1 MDNGKHL
8 SNRPIGGACIARG
21 LAVLALVCASAT
33 AWGESLFITGGEA
46 SKDGDYAFAAA
57 IVPFPG
63 STLGNGF
70 VQRYWA
76 EWLRYE
82 YVGGPL
88 NQSIEAKAPGGE
100 IALGYQ
106 KANPSGYFGFYAGGL
121 YRDTSLS
128 PDDPGSKAR
137 GGHLRLRVQAE
148 GEHRFVDTW
157 VVNGI
162 ASYVFGQ
169 EAYWL
174 RARVLRKV
182 TGNILAGVEGVQH
195 GDPDYEG
202 HQVGLVVTGFEPA
215 PRLNLGFKIGIKK
228 IEGRTSNA
236 YIGLELARPF
246 GK

>member
-1 MDNGKHL
+1 MDNSKHL
-8 SNRPIGGACIARG
+8 YDPSVRGARIARR
-21 LAVLALVCASAT
+21 LAALAFVLASAT
-33 AWGESLFITGGEA
+33 ASGESLFITGGEA
-46 SKDGDYAFAAA
+46 SKDGGYGFAAA
-57 IVPFPG
+57 IVPFSG

-70 VQRYWA
+70 VQRYWV
-76 EWLRYE
+76 EYLSYE
-82 YVGGPL
+82 YVGGAA
-88 NQSIEAKAPGGE
+88 NQVIEAKAPGGE
-100 IALGYQ
+100 VALGYQ
-106 KANPSGYFGFYAGGL
+106 KANPSGYYGLYAGGM

-162 ASYVFGQ
+162 ASYVFDQ

-182 TGNILAGVEGVQH
+182 TGKLLAGLEGVQH

-202 HQVGLVVTGFEPA
+202 HQVGVVVTGFEPS
-215 PRLNLGFKIGIKK
+215 PRLNLGFKIGWKK
-228 IEGRTSNA
+228 IEGRPGNA

-246 GK
+246 GN

>member
-1 MDNGKHL
+1 M
-8 SNRPIGGACIARG
+8 
-21 LAVLALVCASAT
+21 
-33 AWGESLFITGGEA
+33 
-46 SKDGDYAFAAA
+46 
-57 IVPFPG
+57 
-63 STLGNGF
+63 
-70 VQRYWA
+70 QRYWV

-82 YVGGPL
+82 YTGGPL
-88 NQSIEAKAPGGE
+88 NQTIEAKAPGGE

-106 KANPSGYFGFYAGGL
+106 KANPSGYYGFYAGGL

-137 GGHLRLRVQAE
+137 GSHLRLRVQAE
-148 GEHRFVDTW
+148 GEHRFADAW

-174 RARVLRKV
+174 RARLLRKV
-182 TGNILAGVEGVQH
+182 TGNLLAGVEGVQH

-202 HQVGLVVTGFEPA
+202 HQVGLVLTGFEPV
-215 PRLNLGFKIGIKK
+215 PRLNLGFKLGIKK
-228 IEGRTSNA
+228 IEGRDSNL
-236 YIGLELARPF
+236 YVGIELARPF